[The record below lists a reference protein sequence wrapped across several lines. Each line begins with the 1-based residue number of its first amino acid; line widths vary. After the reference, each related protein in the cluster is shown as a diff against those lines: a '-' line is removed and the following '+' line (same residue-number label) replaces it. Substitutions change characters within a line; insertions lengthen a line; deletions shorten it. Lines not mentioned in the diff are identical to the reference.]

1 LACRSGDAAATSE
14 DTLEFVALNPV
25 DSDVMPVLKLVDSVE
40 ILVDVLTLR
49 EAMVRLLANVL
60 LTAVPMIVDNEL
72 TPLCAVLTAVDV
84 DVLRLARPLLAVES
98 PVESDAVLLVTVDV
112 SAERPVE

>member
-1 LACRSGDAAATSE
+1 
-14 DTLEFVALNPV
+14 
-25 DSDVMPVLKLVDSVE
+25 MPVLKLVDSVE